1 MGQKIGVVIA
11 LGVFAVVGILLFMN
25 VQTGGSSSPSPSAGS
40 LPMSPDTDVTQADSA
55 KSGGA
60 PFREY
65 PIGETEQNGMQIA
78 AVWLP
83 PVQMEGMDLP
93 QDADVIH
100 LEADI
105 HGLEGNVHG
114 FGRGAWIPYLTVRY
128 EIIPVDTDKEPI
140 RDVFM
145 PMVAN
150 DGPHYGATIH
160 MPGPGKY
167 RLIYKLEPPSSN
179 GFGRHSDP
187 ITGVAPWW
195 EPFQVGFEFKYSGP
209 PKPSGSQ

>member
-1 MGQKIGVVIA
+1 MDQKIGVVIA
-11 LGVFAVVGILLFMN
+11 VAVFAVVGLLLFLN
-25 VQTGGSSSPSPSAGS
+25 LQTGGSAGPSPSPLSSPVSPGAGV
-40 LPMSPDTDVTQADSA
+40 PEADSA
-55 KSGGA
+55 TSSGA

-65 PIGETEQNGMQIA
+65 PIGETEHSGMQIA

-105 HGLEGNVHG
+105 HALAGNVHG

-128 EIIPVDTDKEPI
+128 EIIPVESDKEPI

-145 PMVAN
+145 PMVAK

-195 EPFQVGFEFKYSGP
+195 EPFQVEFEFNFNGTR
-209 PKPSGSQ
+209 KPSDSQ

>member
-1 MGQKIGVVIA
+1 MDQKIGIVIA
-11 LGVFAVVGILLFMN
+11 LAVFAVVGLLLFFN
-25 VQTGGSSSPSPSAGS
+25 LQARESPTAPGVAGLVSPE
-40 LPMSPDTDVTQADSA
+40 
-55 KSGGA
+55 GA

-65 PIGETEQNGMQIA
+65 PIGETEHSGMQIA

-93 QDADVIH
+93 EEGDVIH

-105 HGLEGNVHG
+105 HALEGNIHG
-114 FGRGAWIPYLTVRY
+114 FGRGSWIPYLTVRY
-128 EIIPVDTDKEPI
+128 EIIPVHADKEPI
-140 RDVFM
+140 SGEFM
-145 PMVAN
+145 PMVAK
-150 DGPHYGATIH
+150 DGPHYGATVR

-167 RLIYKLEPPSSN
+167 RLIYKLWPPSFN

-195 EPFQVGFEFKYSGP
+195 EPFQVEFEFDYAGNGQSAQP
-209 PKPSGSQ
+209 E

>member
-1 MGQKIGVVIA
+1 MDQKIGVVITLA
-11 LGVFAVVGILLFMN
+11 VFAVVGVLLFFN
-25 VQTGGSSSPSPSAGS
+25 LQARESPGVPQVAAPVS
-40 LPMSPDTDVTQADSA
+40 
-55 KSGGA
+55 SGGA
-60 PFREY
+60 LFREY
-65 PIGETEQNGMQIA
+65 PIGETEHSGMHIA

-93 QDADVIH
+93 QDANVIH

-105 HGLEGNVHG
+105 HALGGNVHG

-128 EIIPVDTDKEPI
+128 EIIRVGSDQVPI
-140 RDVFM
+140 RGEFM
-145 PMVAN
+145 PMVAK
-150 DGPHYGATIH
+150 DGPHYGATVT

-167 RLIYKLEPPSSN
+167 RLIYELEPPSSK

-195 EPFQVGFEFKYSGP
+195 EPFQVEFEFDYTGDGQSTQP
-209 PKPSGSQ
+209 E